1 MGRARSSF
9 IEGPKSSNVPRMAPA
24 TAAGLIMFALMT
36 RDCVSLSVSVACVY
50 CLRLHLAGI
59 ACVFFYF
66 LQRNFEH

>member
-36 RDCVSLSVSVACVY
+36 RDSVSRCLFLLRVFIVY
-50 CLRLHLAGI
+50 AYLSLGLR
-59 ACVFFYF
+59 VFF
-66 LQRNFEH
+66 